1 MQKVKSILIVIWSA
15 LILLMAMALFST
27 EGFKAENIAILIF
40 LELAGVGVLTII
52 FKFLSAI
59 ANKVKK
65 DPSIGKSTYNKTNQM
80 PQKKLTKPVRVLNLN
95 VISGKETFGLKS
107 KYSAFSIKQWDD
119 GFVTVAD
126 GLEKYEL
133 FDYAWNGPEYKAVTT
148 TTSTSK
154 TKGKSKEKTG
164 RKGRLTGAVIG
175 SMVVPVPVVGA
186 AIGAAVGTGKKS
198 KGKNNSTTTGNTT
211 TTSNNVEVDS
221 IASVKFRNIETEQIS
236 TVGFYCNSVLD
247 MQLKSFNIVSKGDVA
262 NNVKMQKSS
271 VELLKEYKELLDSG
285 VITQEEFMQKK
296 AELL

>member
-1 MQKVKSILIVIWSA
+1 MRKVKSILIVIWSA

-65 DPSIGKSTYNKTNQM
+65 EPSISKSAYSQPNQA
-80 PQKKLTKPVRVLNLN
+80 PQKISVKPVRVLNLN

-107 KYSAFSIKQWDD
+107 KHSPFSIKQWDD

-154 TKGKSKEKTG
+154 TKGNTKEKTG
-164 RKGRLTGAVIG
+164 RKGRLTGAVVGTVLAPGIG
-175 SMVVPVPVVGA
+175 TVV
-186 AIGAAVGTGKKS
+186 GAAVGTGKKS
-198 KGKNNSTTTGNTT
+198 KGKNNSTTTGNIT

-221 IASVKFRNIETEQIS
+221 IASVKFRNIETEQIN

-247 MQLKSFNIVSKGDVA
+247 MQLKSFNIVSKGEVA

>member
-27 EGFKAENIAILIF
+27 EGFKAENVAILIF

-52 FKFLSAI
+52 FKILSAI

-65 DPSIGKSTYNKTNQM
+65 DPSIDKPTYNKTNQM

-126 GLEKYEL
+126 GFEKYEL

-154 TKGKSKEKTG
+154 TKGNTKEKTG
-164 RKGRLTGAVIG
+164 RKGRLTGAVVGTVLAPGIG
-175 SMVVPVPVVGA
+175 TVV
-186 AIGAAVGTGKKS
+186 GAAVGTGKKS

-247 MQLKSFNIVSKGDVA
+247 MQLKSFNIVSKGEVA
-262 NNVKMQKSS
+262 DNVKMQKNS
-271 VELLKEYKELLDSG
+271 VELLKEYKKLLDSG
-285 VITQEEFMQKK
+285 VITQEEFIQKK